1 MILLLAGA
9 FTTSAFAD
17 RTLIIPNLP
26 KQPFRFGVGVYEGVV
41 VHSTAT
47 SEISKSMILVH
58 GETHLFNMLLIGM
71 KQSQSLT

>member
-1 MILLLAGA
+1 MILVLASA

-26 KQPFRFGVGVYEGVV
+26 KQPYRYGVV
-41 VHSTAT
+41 AHSTAT
-47 SEISKSMILVH
+47 SEISKSMSLVH

-71 KQSQSLT
+71 KQSKSLI